1 MKSPPMKSPTMLITF
16 VTLAL
21 TPLINAAITVSGSA
35 YGFAKGVSGG
45 GSAVAAAPS
54 DIAQLKQW
62 LADST
67 PQVILINKTHNF
79 VGTEGELTASGCY
92 QSGCAPA
99 NGGQDYIGTISCT
112 GDNKIS
118 TTYDA
123 AGPTALDV
131 GSSKTILGVGS
142 AGVIAGK
149 GLRIPATSTNII
161 IQNVHFTNINPGHV
175 WGGDAISLEGSRGV
189 WIDHCKFSLIG
200 RQMIVSHFAA
210 SQFTI
215 SNCEF
220 YGTTTTSATCNA
232 NHYWTMMIN
241 GPGDLLTLDK
251 NYWHNLSGRAP
262 KISGSGAVAQTTNNY
277 MANNAG
283 HDFETYDGTTSL
295 IEGNVLE
302 GVTLPFDG
310 TAGNTYN
317 VPDAASS
324 TACAAYLGRNCP
336 VNTITNSGI
345 WPSLKVVA
353 ALAKFKQYDAAYL
366 VTPTSASVV
375 KANVLANAGVGKV

>member
-1 MKSPPMKSPTMLITF
+1 MKSSTRLITF
-16 VTLAL
+16 ITLAL
-21 TPLINAAITVSGSA
+21 SPLINAATTVSGSA

-54 DIAQLKQW
+54 DIAQLKSW

-67 PQVILINKTHNF
+67 PRVILIDKTFNF
-79 VGTEGELTASGCY
+79 VGSEGSATDTGCY
-92 QSGCAPA
+92 QASCKPS
-99 NGGQDYIGTISCT
+99 NGGQDYIGTLSCT
-112 GDNKIS
+112 PGSNIVAS
-118 TTYDA
+118 TITYDK
-123 AGPTALDV
+123 AGSTPLVVA
-131 GSSKTILGVGS
+131 SSKTLLGVGS

-161 IQNVHFTNINPGHV
+161 IQNIHFTNMNPAHV

-200 RQMIVSHFAA
+200 RQMIVSHYAA

-220 YGTTTTSATCNA
+220 YGTTTTSATCNG
-232 NHYWTMMIN
+232 NHYWTMMID
-241 GPGDLLTLDK
+241 GPNDLLTLDR

-262 KISGSGAVAQTTNNY
+262 KVSGTNAVVQITNNY

-283 HDFETYDGTTSL
+283 HDFELYDGTTVL
-295 IEGNVLE
+295 VEGNVLE
-302 GVTLPFDG
+302 NVTLPFSG
-310 TAGNTYN
+310 TGGTVWN
-317 VPDAASS
+317 VPDSTSATTCAS
-324 TACAAYLGRNCP
+324 YLGRNCAL
-336 VNTITNSGI
+336 NTVTNSGAA

-353 ALAKFKQYDAAYL
+353 ALTTFKQYGNNWL
-366 VTPTSASVV
+366 VTPVAASAV
-375 KANVLANAGVGKV
+375 KSSVLANAGVGKI